1 MSSKYLKVEISAE
14 TKENADEIL
23 NALLDKKLV
32 TGGQFIHAPA
42 RFLWKGKIED
52 IDYFT
57 ITSYTLEK
65 HKEEI
70 IKETKKVSDED
81 FPMITFTPFEC
92 NEELQRWIEETVA

>member
-1 MSSKYLKVEISAE
+1 MKYLKVEISAE
-14 TKENADEIL
+14 TKANADEIL
-23 NALLDKKLV
+23 NLLLDKKLV

-65 HKEEI
+65 HKEAI
-70 IKETKKVSDED
+70 IQETKKVSIED
-81 FPMITFTPFEC
+81 FPMITFTPFDC
-92 NEELQRWIEETVA
+92 NSELQKWIEETVS

>member
-1 MSSKYLKVEISAE
+1 MTSKYLKVEISAE

-23 NALLDKKLV
+23 NALLSQKLV

-57 ITSYTLEK
+57 ITSFTLEK
-65 HKEEI
+65 HKDAI
-70 IKETKKVSDED
+70 ILEVKKASIED
-81 FPMITFTPFEC
+81 FPMITFVPFDC
-92 NEELQRWIEETVA
+92 NKELQKWIAETVV

>member
-1 MSSKYLKVEISAE
+1 MSSKFLKVEISAE

-23 NALLDKKLV
+23 NSLLNKKLV

-57 ITSYTLEK
+57 VTSFTLEK
-65 HKEEI
+65 HKDAI
-70 IKETKKVSDED
+70 IDEVKKVSIEE
-81 FPMITFTPFEC
+81 FPMITFTPFDC
-92 NEELQRWIEETVA
+92 NEELQNWISQTVA